1 MWGKYNGIRWFFR
14 KTGKKRNT
22 FWSERKISQ
31 PTKLIKVDEDIH
43 KDLKI
48 YSARTGKNIKETA
61 EQAIREFLERN
72 S

>member
-14 KTGKKRNT
+14 KNRKKET
-22 FWSERKISQ
+22 PFEVKEKISQ

-48 YSARTGKNIKETA
+48 YSVKD
-61 EQAIREFLERN
+61 REKYKRN
-72 S
+72 GWASNKRIFRKK

>member
-1 MWGKYNGIRWFFR
+1 MLFR
-14 KTGKKRNT
+14 
-22 FWSERKISQ
+22 SEVKEKISQ

>member
-1 MWGKYNGIRWFFR
+1 MGLDDFVKN
-14 KTGKKRNT
+14 TGKKETPFEVKN
-22 FWSERKISQ
+22 KISQ

-43 KDLKI
+43 KELKI
-48 YSARTGKNIKETA
+48 YSASTGANIKETA